1 MSEVHIDADLN
12 KVTWDNLVRFAK
24 ASNREISDV
33 LTDAIQEYLD
43 KRIKNSEVQ
52 KHLNNSMDAHNKL
65 GHMLAIKSQAA
76 KSALDRYNTTFPKL
90 AE

>member
-12 KVTWDNLVRFAK
+12 KVTWDNLVKFAK

-43 KRIKNSEVQ
+43 KRIKIQ
-52 KHLNNSMDAHNKL
+52 KF
-65 GHMLAIKSQAA
+65 
-76 KSALDRYNTTFPKL
+76 RNT
-90 AE
+90 